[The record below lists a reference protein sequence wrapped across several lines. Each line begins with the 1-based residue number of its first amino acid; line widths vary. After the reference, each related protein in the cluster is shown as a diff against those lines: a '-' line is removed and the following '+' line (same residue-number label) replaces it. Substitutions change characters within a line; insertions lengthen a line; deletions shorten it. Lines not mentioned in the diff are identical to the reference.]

1 MGENRIYFNAG
12 FKSFDISKWNAE
24 GSVWYEW
31 MERSRRMM
39 RRTTISSKAM
49 DWICSL
55 LREASTDNKNIRRW
69 RFADRKEEFFCT
81 RKHNDYGRYM
91 SIIALN
97 AGGRSVIIIPEPV
110 LNAGW
115 YDLAFKIENFIK
127 CHKGLVP
134 TILSRAT
141 DSKYPYAKA
150 VRDSK
155 WLTKSHRGTEMI
167 RQARGWAI
175 EQVPCGTFGE
185 GQQRITFLIQD

>member
-1 MGENRIYFNAG
+1 MGENKIYFNAG
-12 FKSFDISKWNAE
+12 FKSFDITKWNADS
-24 GSVWYEW
+24 SVWYEW
-31 MERSRRMM
+31 VERSQRMM

-110 LNAGW
+110 LMLDGP
-115 YDLAFKIENFIK
+115 
-127 CHKGLVP
+127 VP

-141 DSKYPYAKA
+141 DPKYPYAKA
-150 VRDSK
+150 VRDGK
-155 WLTKSHRGTEMI
+155 WLPKSHRETNHSTWI
-167 RQARGWAI
+167 
-175 EQVPCGTFGE
+175 GE
-185 GQQRITFLIQD
+185 LPKLLALLGDKHPLHVKVST